1 MQDYF
6 RNNRL
11 SIVAAFFAV
20 WAIQLTSGITV
31 RNPLTV
37 VLFALLIFFDKYI
50 TDKKNRE
57 VICSFG
63 KKDIVKISVSIIAG
77 VTLTYLFKG
86 RVTGNFDN
94 LLFKLLAIIILLA
107 GFFGLFCILTGV
119 NKYKKN
125 SEKSANDGIL
135 QETCK
140 EKLSDKKNKGNWIFI
155 NAFICF
161 LCWLPYFLYEFPGI
175 MTADSLVQYEQVI
188 GNAPYSNHHP
198 LIHTLLIKFFYYL
211 GLKITNDPVSA
222 ISFYTAFQMIFMALC
237 CAVLIGHIKG
247 KKRKIAALLF
257 FALIPFNA
265 VFVVTIWKDI
275 IFAGLGMLLICI
287 TVDLR
292 EKYLQKEVESPDK
305 GRFFLWCQFVLC
317 SILFMLFRSNALYG
331 FIIWLP
337 FLIYAF
343 KGEIK
348 AVIISVV
355 IILAA
360 VFAIKGPVMEYY
372 GVVQPDFVESLSVPV
387 QQIAAIIVSGAD
399 ISNEDREL
407 IEKVIDTT
415 YIRELYAPDFADNIK
430 ELIRAGHPEVLEN
443 NKAVYLGLW
452 IREVLRHPIISVK
465 AWYDLVGGYIY
476 PDFSYEVG
484 NIDGIMNNTFG
495 LYWKPL
501 IAGKIIIKVKEI
513 LIKLGSF
520 VPLYG
525 MLWSIGTYTWL
536 LIISLFVSIKK
547 NKSVLCKIL
556 LMSII
561 FTLLIAAPVV
571 DFRYGYLLVMTM
583 PLWALVK

>member
-1 MQDYF
+1 
-6 RNNRL
+6 
-11 SIVAAFFAV
+11 
-20 WAIQLTSGITV
+20 
-31 RNPLTV
+31 
-37 VLFALLIFFDKYI
+37 
-50 TDKKNRE
+50 
-57 VICSFG
+57 
-63 KKDIVKISVSIIAG
+63 
-77 VTLTYLFKG
+77 
-86 RVTGNFDN
+86 
-94 LLFKLLAIIILLA
+94 
-107 GFFGLFCILTGV
+107 
-119 NKYKKN
+119 
-125 SEKSANDGIL
+125 
-135 QETCK
+135 
-140 EKLSDKKNKGNWIFI
+140 
-155 NAFICF
+155 
-161 LCWLPYFLYEFPGI
+161 
-175 MTADSLVQYEQVI
+175 
-188 GNAPYSNHHP
+188 
-198 LIHTLLIKFFYYL
+198 
-211 GLKITNDPVSA
+211 
-222 ISFYTAFQMIFMALC
+222 MA
-237 CAVLIGHIKG
+237 
-247 KKRKIAALLF
+247 
-257 FALIPFNA
+257 
-265 VFVVTIWKDI
+265 
-275 IFAGLGMLLICI
+275 
-287 TVDLR
+287 
-292 EKYLQKEVESPDK
+292 
-305 GRFFLWCQFVLC
+305 CQH
-317 SILFMLFRSNALYG
+317 
-331 FIIWLP
+331 
-337 FLIYAF
+337 
-343 KGEIK
+343 
-348 AVIISVV
+348 
-355 IILAA
+355 
-360 VFAIKGPVMEYY
+360 
-372 GVVQPDFVESLSVPV
+372 
-387 QQIAAIIVSGAD
+387 
-399 ISNEDREL
+399 EDREL